1 MRSYELAYIV
11 NPNIDEE
18 GVKEVVEK
26 VSQYVQAV
34 EGKVSS
40 VDVWGRKQLAYPI
53 NNHKDGTYVLVNAE
67 MMPSTMVELERN
79 LKLLEPIIRYLL
91 VVKDEE

>member
-18 GVKEVVEK
+18 GVKGVIEK

-34 EGKVSS
+34 EGKVTS
-40 VDVWGRKQLAYPI
+40 VDVWGRKPLAYPI
-53 NNHKDGTYVLVNAE
+53 NNHKEGIYVLVNAQ
-67 MMPSTMVELERN
+67 MSPSTMVELERN